1 MSTWGGWVIKQGQ
14 NLIHVVCEC
23 PLRLNEIVKQS
34 LSRGQKPELK
44 LESAFQDLKS
54 SRADFNGYGEILLF
68 RGSKI
73 FWQFSTLVDALES
86 KDFWIRI

>member
-1 MSTWGGWVIKQGQ
+1 MLSNALG
-14 NLIHVVCEC
+14 
-23 PLRLNEIVKQS
+23 LNELIKLSHVAIQFFLPQGPR

-44 LESAFQDLKS
+44 KLAFQDLKS
-54 SRADFNGYGEILLF
+54 SCADFNGYGEILLF

-73 FWQFSTLVDALES
+73 FWQFSTLVDVLES